1 MQVDPPIESVS
12 HVCLRC
18 GRLTT
23 VDEKRVS
30 TVIGTRLQYEHAPG
44 PCPIERIKELNLK
57 VIQGK
62 REQAAKM
69 RVGQ

>member
-1 MQVDPPIESVS
+1 MIESVS

-23 VDEKRVS
+23 VDERRVS
-30 TVIGTRLQYEHAPG
+30 TVIGTRLQYEHDG

-57 VIQGK
+57 VIQSK